1 MYLAGVDIGGT
12 KCAACIGRADGE
24 QVEVLCR
31 AVPRATREYTP
42 AGMLE
47 ALAGDLRDC
56 LAALPAWERAEGIG
70 ISCGGPLDSR
80 AGIVLS
86 PPNLPGW
93 DAVPAAK
100 ILSERTGLPAWLCN
114 DANAGALADWQYG
127 AGRGCRDLVFLTFGT
142 GLGAGLILG
151 GRLYEGASG
160 MAGELGHIRLEAHGP
175 VGYGKAGS
183 FEGFCSGGGLA
194 QLGCVMARER
204 VQRGICPAYYRNGA
218 SSVTAKSIADAAH
231 AGDKTAQEVYRVC
244 GEYLGRGLAI
254 LVDLLNPERIV
265 LGSIF
270 ARSGDLLRDTMEKAL
285 EAEALAASRV
295 CCEIVPAE
303 LGESI
308 GDYAALATALL

>member
-114 DANAGALADWQYG
+114 DANAGALAEWQYG

-160 MAGELGHIRLEAHGP
+160 MAGELGHIRLETHGP

-183 FEGFCSGGGLA
+183 FEGFAAAGGSPSSRGHLRSRSSRRGEAPPSVPTWRRLPRSTRAGWGRRPPRATRSPERSCAKRGPSSGGGFL
-194 QLGCVMARER
+194 
-204 VQRGICPAYYRNGA
+204 
-218 SSVTAKSIADAAH
+218 S
-231 AGDKTAQEVYRVC
+231 
-244 GEYLGRGLAI
+244 
-254 LVDLLNPERIV
+254 
-265 LGSIF
+265 
-270 ARSGDLLRDTMEKAL
+270 
-285 EAEALAASRV
+285 
-295 CCEIVPAE
+295 
-303 LGESI
+303 
-308 GDYAALATALL
+308 

>member
-114 DANAGALADWQYG
+114 DANAGALAEWQYG

-160 MAGELGHIRLEAHGP
+160 MAGGARPHPPRDARARRLRQGGLLRGILQRRGDRPARAGICARGAPGGEKPRPLSRHG
-175 VGYGKAGS
+175 GA
-183 FEGFCSGGGLA
+183 CRARRAQGGG
-194 QLGCVMARER
+194 GGRRGRPAR
-204 VQRGICPAYYRNGA
+204 P
-218 SSVTAKSIADAAH
+218 KD
-231 AGDKTAQEVYRVC
+231 
-244 GEYLGRGLAI
+244 
-254 LVDLLNPERIV
+254 P
-265 LGSIF
+265 
-270 ARSGDLLRDTMEKAL
+270 ARSGDPARAGAFHHNRHDKSQKNRDWQHFRKML
-285 EAEALAASRV
+285 
-295 CCEIVPAE
+295 
-303 LGESI
+303 
-308 GDYAALATALL
+308 

>member
-86 PPNLPGW
+86 PPNLSGW

-114 DANAGALADWQYG
+114 DANAGALAEWQYG

-183 FEGFCSGGGLA
+183 FEGFCSGGGDRP
-194 QLGCVMARER
+194 ARA
-204 VQRGICPAYYRNGA
+204 GICARGAPGGEKPRPLSRHGGACRARRAQGGGGCRRGRPARP
-218 SSVTAKSIADAAH
+218 KD
-231 AGDKTAQEVYRVC
+231 
-244 GEYLGRGLAI
+244 
-254 LVDLLNPERIV
+254 P
-265 LGSIF
+265 
-270 ARSGDLLRDTMEKAL
+270 ARSGDPARAGAFHHNRHDESQKNRDWQHFRKML
-285 EAEALAASRV
+285 
-295 CCEIVPAE
+295 
-303 LGESI
+303 
-308 GDYAALATALL
+308 

>member
-56 LAALPAWERAEGIG
+56 LAALPAWERAEGVG

-86 PPNLPGW
+86 PPNLSGW

-114 DANAGALADWQYG
+114 DANAGALAEWQYG

-160 MAGELGHIRLEAHGP
+160 MAGELGQRSKDSLKSRI
-175 VGYGKAGS
+175 GK
-183 FEGFCSGGGLA
+183 
-194 QLGCVMARER
+194 
-204 VQRGICPAYYRNGA
+204 
-218 SSVTAKSIADAAH
+218 
-231 AGDKTAQEVYRVC
+231 
-244 GEYLGRGLAI
+244 
-254 LVDLLNPERIV
+254 
-265 LGSIF
+265 
-270 ARSGDLLRDTMEKAL
+270 
-285 EAEALAASRV
+285 
-295 CCEIVPAE
+295 
-303 LGESI
+303 
-308 GDYAALATALL
+308 